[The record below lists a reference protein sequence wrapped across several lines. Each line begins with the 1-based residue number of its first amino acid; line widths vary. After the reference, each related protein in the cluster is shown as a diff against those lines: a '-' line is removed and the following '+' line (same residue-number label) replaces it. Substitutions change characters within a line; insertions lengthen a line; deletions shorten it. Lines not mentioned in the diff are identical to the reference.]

1 MYRKLLS
8 LTAFFAMFASLTA
21 FAITSPKAT
30 ETTKDALVHIS
41 SEAEFNSTI
50 LKSEKPALVDFYA
63 DWCGPCKMLA
73 PTINKIADEYSE
85 KAIVAKVNVDKLGKL
100 SSKYKISGI
109 PCIILFKD
117 GKEVERIVGMRPE
130 KDYKAALDKAL
141 DM

>member
-8 LTAFFAMFASLTA
+8 LTTFFAVFASLTA

-30 ETTKDALVHIS
+30 ETTKDALIHIS

-85 KAIVAKVNVDKLGKL
+85 KAIVAKVNVDKLGEL
-100 SSKYKISGI
+100 SRKYKISGI
-109 PCIILFKD
+109 PCVILFKN

-141 DM
+141 